1 MSVLQPLV
9 MTLLNVGILFLLEME
24 KLVEGARQISVVTTN
39 GAIGEILSTAL
50 FAADSEQTKSWWVY
64 MHNVVYIYIH
74 HAEYILTVLD
84 IYIHHTILAIY
95 IQRYLSN

>member
-24 KLVEGARQISVVTTN
+24 NWLEGARQISVVTTN

-50 FAADSEQTKSWWVY
+50 FAADGEQRKALMGIY
-64 MHNVVYIYIH
+64 AHCRVYIS
-74 HAEYILTVLD
+74 TVL
-84 IYIHHTILAIY
+84 Y
-95 IQRYLSN
+95 